1 MLWVKV
7 LLLFLLVPGIADVL
21 VPWIILTTSGTFTMP
36 VIGWLQITGIV
47 LVCAG
52 LAISIWVLQAL
63 ARFGRGT
70 PAPFDPPRQFVRR
83 GLFRWVRNPL
93 YLGAAILIPLG
104 EALFFRSWQLLVYAV
119 ILFMVL
125 HLYIVLVEEKEL
137 ERRFGKPY
145 LKYKRTVP
153 RWIPRQPKD

>member
-21 VPWIILTTSGTFTMP
+21 VPWIILTSSGTFAMP
-36 VIGWLQITGIV
+36 VIGWMQIAGII
-47 LVCAG
+47 LAGAG
-52 LAISIWVLQAL
+52 LAVSIWVFQAL

-104 EALFFRSWQLLVYAV
+104 EALFLHSWQLLVYAV
-119 ILFMVL
+119 ILFMIL

-153 RWIPRQPKD
+153 RWIPRRPKD